1 MIVKLPRRQILR
13 LAAGAATLPVL
24 SGSARAQAYP
34 DHPVRVL
41 IGFAAGSGPDIQ
53 GRTVSQEIGNSLGQ
67 PFYVEN
73 RLGANGTIA
82 ARAIATSKPDGY
94 SLLFSSSSI
103 ISTPYVYKNLG
114 YDTLTDL
121 TPIATIGQLDG
132 LFMLV
137 DANSP
142 IKTLAELIARA
153 KTERLAYGSPGV
165 GNGLHLATEIF
176 AKKAG
181 IILQHIPYKGASEVM
196 TALLGGSVQ
205 VMFVTPPSVMGL
217 IKDGRVRPLAFTGT
231 KPFGPTPD
239 VPLMKDLL
247 PGYEPQGSWGMFFA
261 PGKTPVDIVD
271 KLNSEV
277 RKALRVPAVA
287 SIMQRDGYMPDE
299 RDAAAT
305 AVFFRKEVEQA
316 AEAVKAAGI
325 EPN

>member
-1 MIVKLPRRQILR
+1 LFIAISC
-13 LAAGAATLPVL
+13 AGANTV
-24 SGSARAQAYP
+24 QAEIYP
-34 DHPVRVL
+34 DRPVRVV

-53 GRTVSQEIGNSLGQ
+53 GRTISQQLGTSLGQ
-67 PFYVEN
+67 QFYVEN

-82 ARAIATSKPDGY
+82 ARSVATSKPDGY

-103 ISTPYVYKNLG
+103 ISTPYIYKNLG

-121 TPIATIGQLDG
+121 KPIATAGELDG
-132 LFMLV
+132 IFMLV
-137 DANSP
+137 DAKSP
-142 IKTLAELIARA
+142 IKTVAEFIAHA
-153 KTERLAYGSPGV
+153 KTERVLYGSPGV

-181 IILQHIPYKGASEVM
+181 ITLQHVPYKGASEVM
-196 TALLGGSVQ
+196 TALLGGSVN

-231 KPFGPTPD
+231 KPFPQTPD

-261 PGKTPVDIVD
+261 PGKTPDEIVD
-271 KLNSEV
+271 RLNAEV
-277 RKALRVPAVA
+277 RKALQVPAVA
-287 SIMQRDGYMPDE
+287 SIMQRDGYIPDE

-305 AVFFRKEVEQA
+305 AAFFGKEVTQA